1 MEKHLQQHLHRLRH
15 RLHHHPT
22 GHPALLVSG
31 RPDCA
36 PLLVKAGHVP
46 PPSPFL
52 SVLTILSLPPGP
64 QDPALHR
71 GVPTGAL
78 PRLLR
83 LLLLQFHDGSATGAA
98 YLLGLPHFAHGPQVH
113 NWKGEGAVP
122 FTWAW
127 LALNC
132 RMPTLPPAGKLPS
145 KLWGPGCG
153 WNKPAQR
160 PPLAG
165 LWTSNNPA
173 SLFPQQVEDERSDRE
188 ETESS
193 EGEEPAAGGG
203 AKSRPLA
210 NGHPILNNHH
220 RKND

>member
-22 GHPALLVSG
+22 GHPALL
-31 RPDCA
+31 
-36 PLLVKAGHVP
+36 
-46 PPSPFL
+46 
-52 SVLTILSLPPGP
+52 
-64 QDPALHR
+64 DPALHR

-83 LLLLQFHDGSATGAA
+83 LLLLQFHDGSTADAA
-98 YLLGLPHFAHGPQVH
+98 YLLGLPHIAHGPQVH

-122 FTWAW
+122 VTWAR
-127 LALNC
+127 LALNSTL
-132 RMPTLPPAGKLPS
+132 PTLPPTGKQPS
-145 KLWGPGCG
+145 ELRGPGRG
-153 WNKPAQR
+153 WNKPEQR
-160 PPLAG
+160 PPSG
-165 LWTSNNPA
+165 VLWTSNNPC
-173 SLFPQQVEDERSDRE
+173 SRFPQQVEDERSDRE